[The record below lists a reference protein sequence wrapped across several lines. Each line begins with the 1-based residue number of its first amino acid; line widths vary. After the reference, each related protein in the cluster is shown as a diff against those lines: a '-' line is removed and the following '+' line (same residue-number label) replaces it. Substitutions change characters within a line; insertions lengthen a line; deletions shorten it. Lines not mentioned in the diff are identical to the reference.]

1 MKTGCWMFACKT
13 LLVLPVAIATAPTGG
28 FFPAAEVILSD
39 VRAVALLGTLAV
51 CCTAFNYMVIV
62 VWQRYVTAVEAGI
75 IYCAEPV
82 YAALLALF
90 LPGLISGLT
99 GISYPNESI
108 GWQLAVGGGLVTVA
122 NVWMGLYGERKNS

>member
-1 MKTGCWMFACKT
+1 
-13 LLVLPVAIATAPTGG
+13 
-28 FFPAAEVILSD
+28 
-39 VRAVALLGTLAV
+39 
-51 CCTAFNYMVIV
+51 
-62 VWQRYVTAVEAGI
+62 VTAVEAGI